1 MKSILQKITLTCF
14 ASAFAIMLLGQDIHF
29 SQSHFSPLNI
39 SPGFAGMFP
48 EDVRI
53 MGSYRSQWQSVPVP
67 YLTFSGAA
75 DMKLPNLMRGNDK
88 LSLAGGVH
96 FNYDQAGDSEL
107 SLSSFGATGALHYQA
122 NDMNTLSIGVQSVVS
137 QRSFSIAGLQ
147 FNNQFDGELYDPSRD
162 SKENFTNENKAFV
175 DVSAGLS
182 WMLQKEDN
190 RSYAIAGIGAYH
202 LTGPVQSFKDDPDS
216 KLPMRL
222 SIYSGG
228 VIQAHPKWDIVIH
241 VLGQLQGPYEQILV
255 GGAGRYHLSEAK
267 GKEVAIQIGT
277 SFRIGDAVI
286 PTFELH
292 YAAWKIGVSYDIN
305 ISAFDTATNG
315 NGGIEIGAMYTITNV
330 KECVKVIE
338 SCPVF

>member
-39 SPGFAGMFP
+39 SPGLAGMFS

-53 MGSYRSQWQSVPVP
+53 MGSYRSQWQSVPVS

-75 DMKLPNLMRGNDK
+75 DMKLPNLLRGNDK
-88 LSLAGGVH
+88 ISLAGGVH
-96 FNYDQAGDSEL
+96 FNYDKAGDSEL
-107 SLSSFGATGALHYQA
+107 SLSSFGVTGAVHYKV
-122 NDMNTLSIGVQSVVS
+122 NEMNTISLGVQSVAS
-137 QRSFSIAGLQ
+137 QRSFSISGLQ
-147 FNNQFDGELYDPSRD
+147 FNNQFDGELYDPTRD
-162 SKENFTNENKAFV
+162 SKENFSNENKAFV
-175 DVSAGLS
+175 DVNAGLS
-182 WMLQKEDN
+182 WMLKKEDN
-190 RSYAIAGIGAYH
+190 RSQAIAGIGVYH
-202 LTGPVQSFKDDPDS
+202 LTGPVQSFEDDPDS

-228 VIQAHPKWDIVIH
+228 VIQVHPKWDIVIH
-241 VLGQLQGPYEQILV
+241 VLGQLQGPYEQLLV
-255 GGAGRYHLSEAK
+255 GSAGRYHISEAK

-277 SFRIGDAVI
+277 SFRMGDAVI

-292 YAAWKIGVSYDIN
+292 YAAWKIGVSYDTN
-305 ISAFDTATNG
+305 ISAFDNATNG

>member
-14 ASAFAIMLLGQDIHF
+14 ASTFAIMLLGQDIHF

-39 SPGFAGMFP
+39 SPGLAGMFP

-75 DMKLPNLMRGNDK
+75 DMKLPNLIRGNEK

-107 SLSSFGATGALHYQA
+107 SLSSFGVTGAAHYKM
-122 NDMNTLSIGVQSVVS
+122 NDMNTLSLGVQSVVS
-137 QRSFSIAGLQ
+137 QRSFSISGLQ
-147 FNNQFDGELYDPSRD
+147 FNNQFDGELFDPSRD

-175 DVSAGLS
+175 DVNAGLS

-190 RSYAIAGIGAYH
+190 RSQAIAGIGAYH
-202 LTGPVQSFKDDPDS
+202 LTGPVQSFEDDPDS

-228 VIQAHPKWDIVIH
+228 VIQVHPKWDIVIH
-241 VLGQLQGPYEQILV
+241 VLGQLQGPYEQLLV

-292 YAAWKIGVSYDIN
+292 YAAWKIGVSYDTN
-305 ISAFDTATNG
+305 ISAFDAATNG

-330 KECVKVIE
+330 KECVEVIE

>member
-14 ASAFAIMLLGQDIHF
+14 ASVFAIMLLGQDIHF

-39 SPGFAGMFP
+39 SPGLAGMFP

-75 DMKLPNLMRGNDK
+75 DMKLPNLLRGNDK

-96 FNYDQAGDSEL
+96 FNYDKAGDSEL
-107 SLSSFGATGALHYQA
+107 SLSSFGVTGAVHYKV
-122 NDMNTLSIGVQSVVS
+122 NDMNTVSLGIQSVAS
-137 QRSFSIAGLQ
+137 QRSFSISNLQ
-147 FNNQFDGELYDPSRD
+147 FNNQFDGELFDPTRD
-162 SKENFTNENKAFV
+162 SKENFANENKAFV
-175 DVSAGLS
+175 DVNAGLS
-182 WMLQKEDN
+182 WMLQKEDS
-190 RSYAIAGIGAYH
+190 RSYAITGIGAYH
-202 LTGPVQSFKDDPDS
+202 LTGPVQSFKDAPDS

-228 VIQAHPKWDIVIH
+228 VIQVHPKWDVVIH
-241 VLGQLQGPYEQILV
+241 VLGQLQGPYEQLLV
-255 GGAGRYHLSEAK
+255 GGAGRYHLSQAR
-267 GKEVAIQIGT
+267 GKEVAIQLGVST
-277 SFRIGDAVI
+277 RVGDAII
-286 PTFELH
+286 PNIEVH
-292 YAAWKIGVSYDIN
+292 YAAWKVGVSYDMN
-305 ISAFDTATNG
+305 ISAFETATSG

-330 KECVKVIE
+330 KEAVQVIE

>member
-1 MKSILQKITLTCF
+1 MKSILQKITLTCL
-14 ASAFAIMLLGQDIHF
+14 ASTFAIMLLGQDIHF

-39 SPGFAGMFP
+39 SPGLAGMFS
-48 EDVRI
+48 EDVRM

-67 YLTFSGAA
+67 FLTFSGAA
-75 DMKLPNLMRGNDK
+75 DMKLPNLLRGNDK

-96 FNYDQAGDSEL
+96 FNYDKAGDSQL
-107 SLSSFGATGALHYQA
+107 SLSSFGVTGALHYKI
-122 NDMNTLSIGVQSVVS
+122 NDLNTLSLGVQSVAS
-137 QRSFSIAGLQ
+137 QRSFSISSLQ
-147 FNNQFDGELYDPSRD
+147 FNNQFDGEIFDPSRD
-162 SKENFTNENKAFV
+162 SKENFANENKAFV
-175 DVSAGLS
+175 DVNAGLS
-182 WMLQKEDN
+182 WMLKKEDN
-190 RSYAIAGIGAYH
+190 RSQAIAGIGAYH

-216 KLPMRL
+216 QLPMRL

-228 VIQAHPKWDIVIH
+228 VIQVHPKWDIVIH
-241 VLGQLQGPYEQILV
+241 ALGQLQGPYEQFLV
-255 GGAGRYHLSEAK
+255 GSAGRYHISEAK

-277 SFRIGDAVI
+277 SFRIGDAII

-292 YAAWKIGVSYDIN
+292 YAAWKIGVSYDMN
-305 ISAFDTATNG
+305 ISNFETATNG